1 MPFVRKV
8 NKQINVI
15 EFPFMSCYMVQKKT
29 NLHGFNDGKPDVL
42 LKNN

>member
-15 EFPFMSCYMVQKKT
+15 EFPFMSCYMVQKKI
-29 NLHGFNDGKPDVL
+29 NLHDFNDGKPDVL